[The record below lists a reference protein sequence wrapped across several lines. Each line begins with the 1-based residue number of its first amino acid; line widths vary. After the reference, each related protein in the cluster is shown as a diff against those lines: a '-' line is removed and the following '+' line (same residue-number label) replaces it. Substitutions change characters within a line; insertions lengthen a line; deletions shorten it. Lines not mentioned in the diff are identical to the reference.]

1 MAVAEVLGPGEW
13 LGSELRGDD
22 TWRIRLTEAHR
33 QEVLAAVHAAE
44 VTEAHPQ
51 EGAHAAVHATEVT
64 EAHRREKVHAAG
76 SAVTEAH
83 RQEKV
88 HAAGSE
94 VTREGFRLPTLAPVL
109 RRVRDEL
116 MHGRGFALIQGVPVE
131 GLSERQCETAALGL
145 AAHVGGIVPQGPEGA
160 PVMHVRDTGA
170 DPSHARTKSYQH
182 SGRLGYHSD
191 PTDVVALLCVRP
203 AKSGGLSAVV
213 SSVAVHNEVVR
224 TRPDL
229 AEVLYEPWWH
239 DRRTGDGPD
248 SFYTKPICAARPGGG
263 VSIAYG
269 PDYLRSAQRGATVP
283 PFTRAQEE
291 AMTLLDD
298 LTNDPRF
305 RLTMDFQPG
314 DLQFLNNH
322 VTLHSRTAYEDHPDP
337 SRRRH
342 LLRLW
347 LTTG

>member
-13 LGSELRGDD
+13 LGSELRDD
-22 TWRIRLTEAHR
+22 DSWRIRLTEAHR
-33 QEVLAAVHAAE
+33 QEVLAAVHAA
-44 VTEAHPQ
+44 
-51 EGAHAAVHATEVT
+51 G
-64 EAHRREKVHAAG
+64 RE
-76 SAVTEAH
+76 VTEAH
-83 RQEKV
+83 RQEV
-88 HAAGSE
+88 LAAGSE
-94 VTREGFRLPTLAPVL
+94 VTEAHRQEALAAGSEVSRESFRLPTLGPVL

-116 MHGRGFALIQGVPVE
+116 THGRDFFLLQGVPVE
-131 GLSERQCETAALGL
+131 GLSERQCETVALGL
-145 AAHVGGIVPQGPEGA
+145 ASHVGGIVPQGPEGA

-263 VSIAYG
+263 VSMAYG

-291 AMTLLDD
+291 AMSRLDD

-305 RLTMDFQPG
+305 TLTMDLRPG

-322 VTLHSRTAYEDHPDP
+322 VTLHSRTAYEDHPEP

-347 LTTG
+347 LSMS

>member
-22 TWRIRLTEAHR
+22 SWRIRLTEAHR
-33 QEVLAAVHAAE
+33 QEVLAAVQAAGSE
-44 VTEAHPQ
+44 VTEARRHEAQ
-51 EGAHAAVHATEVT
+51 AAGSEVT
-64 EAHRREKVHAAG
+64 EAHRRE
-76 SAVTEAH
+76 
-83 RQEKV
+83 V

-94 VTREGFRLPTLAPVL
+94 VTEARRQEVLAAGSEVSRESFRLPTLGPVL

-116 MHGRGFALIQGVPVE
+116 THGRGFALIQGVPVE

-145 AAHVGGIVPQGPEGA
+145 ASHVGGIVPQPPEGA
-160 PVMHVRDTGA
+160 PLMHVRDTGA

-248 SFYTKPICAARPGGG
+248 SFYTKPICAARPEGG

-291 AMTLLDD
+291 AMSLLDD

-305 RLTMDFQPG
+305 TLTMDFRPG

>member
-1 MAVAEVLGPGEW
+1 MAVAEVLGPGDW
-13 LGSELRGDD
+13 LGSQLRDD
-22 TWRIRLTEAHR
+22 ASWRIRLTEAHR
-33 QEVLAAVHAAE
+33 REVLAAVHAAE
-44 VTEAHPQ
+44 GEA
-51 EGAHAAVHATEVT
+51 T
-64 EAHRREKVHAAG
+64 EAHRREVLTAVHAAERE
-76 SAVTEAH
+76 VTEAL
-83 RQEKV
+83 
-88 HAAGSE
+88 AAGSE
-94 VTREGFRLPTLAPVL
+94 VTEGHRQEVLAAGREITRERFRLPTLGPVL

-116 MHGRGFALIQGVPVE
+116 THGRGFVLLQGVPVE

-160 PVMHVRDTGA
+160 LVMHVRDTGA

-291 AMTLLDD
+291 AMALLDD
-298 LTNDPRF
+298 LTNDARF
-305 RLTMDFQPG
+305 TLTMDLRPG

-322 VTLHSRTAYEDHPDP
+322 VTLHSRTAYEDHPEP

>member
-1 MAVAEVLGPGEW
+1 MAVAEALGPGEW

-22 TWRIRLTEAHR
+22 TWRIPLTRAHR
-33 QEVLAAVHAAE
+33 QEVLAAVHAAGNE
-44 VTEAHPQ
+44 AREAHGQ
-51 EGAHAAVHATEVT
+51 EALAAV
-64 EAHRREKVHAAG
+64 
-76 SAVTEAH
+76 
-83 RQEKV
+83 Q
-88 HAAGSE
+88 AAGSE
-94 VTREGFRLPTLAPVL
+94 VSQESFRLPTLAPVL

-116 MHGRGFALIQGVPVE
+116 THGRGFALIQGVPVE
-131 GLSERQCETAALGL
+131 ELSERQCETAALGL
-145 AAHVGGIVPQGPEGA
+145 AAHVGAIVPQGPEGA
-160 PVMHVRDTGA
+160 PLMHVRDTGA
-170 DPSHARTKSYQH
+170 DPARARTKSYQH

-191 PTDVVALLCVRP
+191 PADVVALLCVRP
-203 AKSGGLSAVV
+203 AESGGLSSVV

-229 AEVLYEPWWH
+229 AELLYEPWWH

-248 SFYTKPICAARPGGG
+248 SFYTKPICTVRPGGG

-283 PFTRAQEE
+283 PFTPAQEE
-291 AMTLLDD
+291 VMTLLDD

-305 RLTMDFQPG
+305 ALTMDFRPG

-322 VTLHSRTAYEDHPDP
+322 VTLHSRTAYADHPDP
-337 SRRRH
+337 ARRRH

-347 LTTG
+347 LSVEGARDRRDRN

>member
-13 LGSELRGDD
+13 LGSELRDD
-22 TWRIRLTEAHR
+22 DSWRIRLTEAHR
-33 QEVLAAVHAAE
+33 QEVLAAVHAAGRE
-44 VTEAHPQ
+44 ITERHGQ
-51 EGAHAAVHATEVT
+51 EALAAGCEAT
-64 EAHRREKVHAAG
+64 EAHRQELLASG
-76 SAVTEAH
+76 SVVTEAH
-83 RQEKV
+83 RQEAL
-88 HAAGSE
+88 AARRE
-94 VTREGFRLPTLAPVL
+94 VSRESFRLPTLGPVL

-116 MHGRGFALIQGVPVE
+116 THGRGFALLQGVPVE
-131 GLSERQCETAALGL
+131 GLSERQRETVALGL
-145 AAHVGGIVPQGPEGA
+145 ASHVGGIVPQGPEGA

-291 AMTLLDD
+291 AMSLLDD
-298 LTNDPRF
+298 LTNDARF
-305 RLTMDFQPG
+305 TLTMDFRPG

-322 VTLHSRTAYEDHPDP
+322 VTLHSRTAYEDHPEP